1 MIRLG
6 GRQLAAALLLPLMLQ
21 GCSSYT
27 GLSATESQPANFP
40 DSFYLQADTNQVY
53 SIDSQLSQII
63 VTVRR
68 GGLMARLGHDHIVA
82 SNNVR
87 GLIYLDS
94 ENLLCRAQ
102 LYVPLAILEVDNL
115 QLREA
120 AAMTTKPS
128 AADIEGTTSNMLKSI
143 EAEKFP
149 FAQLQSQDCSGALNN
164 QSVPVTL
171 TIHGVTQS
179 RELEISLHQSDD
191 SQLDISGEFSM
202 LQSDFGIQPFSI
214 MNGLIKVQ
222 DRLHLSFQLRAQLT
236 QD

>member
-1 MIRLG
+1 
-6 GRQLAAALLLPLMLQ
+6 
-21 GCSSYT
+21 
-27 GLSATESQPANFP
+27 
-40 DSFYLQADTNQVY
+40 
-53 SIDSQLSQII
+53 
-63 VTVRR
+63 
-68 GGLMARLGHDHIVA
+68 
-82 SNNVR
+82 
-87 GLIYLDS
+87 
-94 ENLLCRAQ
+94 
-102 LYVPLAILEVDNL
+102 
-115 QLREA
+115 
-120 AAMTTKPS
+120 MTTKPS